1 MDNHFISLYEACMCE
16 EGQSELVIKCSY
28 ITVCVRSRLDVD
40 ITTTSYISVFK
51 FKSIVFIYVSV
62 YLSVY
67 FRQEIKGSGS
77 YVRNF

>member
-1 MDNHFISLYEACMCE
+1 MCE

>member
-1 MDNHFISLYEACMCE
+1 MCE

-62 YLSVY
+62 YLSSL
-67 FRQEIKGSGS
+67 FQARNKGFGEL
-77 YVRNF
+77 R